1 MSWKKKEE
9 SQNEAKRNN
18 RTEKTEERMRH
29 RDSVQRTDILL
40 IVISEREKRKNGIEA
55 LSGKIIDNILN
66 R

>member
-1 MSWKKKEE
+1 MSWKNKRRK
-9 SQNEAKRNN
+9 NEAKRNN

-29 RDSVQRTDILL
+29 RDSVQRSDILL
-40 IVISEREKRKNGIEA
+40 IVISEREKRKNGVEA